1 MTHSQVPDREAVARF
16 ACLDA
21 GYKGVQDP
29 HLEML
34 KPNNP
39 NGSSQLNETQ
49 PCHSDMDLSI
59 SNLCKIW
66 GKFYSK
72 SKEVSVAFEFTSC
85 IRMTER
91 GMLQMRKMQTI
102 DKSIVNCVL
111 KRGRLKVGQSESESV

>member
-21 GYKGVQDP
+21 CYKGVQDP
-29 HLEML
+29 HLEIL

-59 SNLCKIW
+59 SNLFKENR
-66 GKFYSK
+66 GKCNSK

-91 GMLQMRKMQTI
+91 GMLQMRKMQTM
-102 DKSIVNCVL
+102 DNSIVSCVL
-111 KRGRLKVGQSESESV
+111 KRENR